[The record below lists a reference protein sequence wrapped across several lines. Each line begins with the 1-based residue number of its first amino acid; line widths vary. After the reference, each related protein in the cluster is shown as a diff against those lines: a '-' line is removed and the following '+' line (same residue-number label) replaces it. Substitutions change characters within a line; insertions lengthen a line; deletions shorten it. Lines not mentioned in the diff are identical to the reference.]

1 MGSRPVRIVI
11 ADDHPIFRAG
21 LRALIESDSSFSVIA
36 EATNGEEALA
46 SITTDQPDI
55 AILDYNMPKANGFAV
70 LAEISKLKLNVIP
83 VMLTMHNEEAMFAKA
98 MELGVRGY
106 VLKDSASVDIVNCLQ
121 AVVRGQIY
129 TSAAVTT
136 YLYKRASGSKEL
148 EGIGSLTPAER
159 KILRLIA
166 EYKSSREIADEL
178 CISVRTVDNH
188 RTNISSKL
196 GIRGS
201 HALIKFAFQHQSEIF
216 S

>member
-1 MGSRPVRIVI
+1 MEKKSIVI
-11 ADDHPIFRAG
+11 ADDHPIFRSG
-21 LRALIESDSSFSVIA
+21 LRALIEAEPSFTVIGEASD
-36 EATNGEEALA
+36 GEEAVRL
-46 SITTDQPDI
+46 IENEKPDV
-55 AILDYNMPKANGFAV
+55 ALLDYNMPGLNGFAV
-70 LAEISKLKLNVIP
+70 LDELAKRKIDVIP

>member
-1 MGSRPVRIVI
+1 
-11 ADDHPIFRAG
+11 
-21 LRALIESDSSFSVIA
+21 
-36 EATNGEEALA
+36 
-46 SITTDQPDI
+46 
-55 AILDYNMPKANGFAV
+55 
-70 LAEISKLKLNVIP
+70 
-83 VMLTMHNEEAMFAKA
+83 MFAKA
-98 MELGVRGY
+98 MDLGVRGY

>member
-1 MGSRPVRIVI
+1 MEKKSIVI
-11 ADDHPIFRAG
+11 ADDHPIFRSG
-21 LRALIESDSSFSVIA
+21 LRAVIEAEPSFTVIGEASD
-36 EATNGEEALA
+36 GEEAVSL
-46 SITTDQPDI
+46 IENEKPDV
-55 AILDYNMPKANGFAV
+55 ALLDYNMPGLNGFAV
-70 LAEISKLKLNVIP
+70 LDELAKRKIDVIP